1 MKTMVKEYGML
12 TVILMIAGLCFF
24 GLYHTVLPYLKAAA
38 PEKETA
44 SNLSGLM
51 LEELTSMRQPAILTR
66 PIHLRVGE
74 RKTAFSFLDTLV
86 NSQGKAESLNFEEY
100 QMRQGR
106 CVYRN
111 GESRVVIECEKMS
124 TDGILE
130 TDAEQM
136 YPLSV
141 EYRDSYSRKVKERAI
156 VLVTA
161 HGAG

>member
-1 MKTMVKEYGML
+1 MKTTVKEYGML

-38 PEKETA
+38 PDKETA
-44 SNLSGLM
+44 SNLSGPM
-51 LEELTSMRQPAILTR
+51 LEELTSMHQPVILTR

-86 NSQGKAESLNFEEY
+86 NSQGKAESLDFEEY

-111 GESRVVIECEKMS
+111 EESRVVIECEKMS
-124 TDGILE
+124 TDGILD
-130 TDAEQM
+130 TDAEQL
-136 YPLSV
+136 YPLSI
-141 EYRDSYSRKVKERAI
+141 EYRDSYSRKLKERAI